1 MINFIKN
8 YSFLLTKYIISI
20 NYIISPNNIKTK
32 LIYSKSNPKLLLD
45 KRIYSINSNNF
56 LRDFPEYKQDA
67 NYKDYELL
75 SSSIQKIITIIPLDI
90 NNLSSKDLYNLY
102 NIKLIK
108 TKTVKDYNIS
118 IPIQVSLISYNK
130 FISNKIYSLKFN
142 NTSYIIVNWYNS
154 TSTSCWSIYLPWNEN
169 ILITTFK
176 DTYSINPKRIVY
188 LTKSDILTF
197 NYILKEDIELNQND
211 PSKYYLIS
219 ISINNKWDSLSN
231 NYITKA
237 SKAPKV
243 DIATL
248 DLETFTNTTRN
259 EDNTNA
265 IVYHIGYTYKDNYT
279 STDSI
284 LKNRYK
290 SKIILDLNKYLSST
304 KLITKTYYLKDYI
317 ITNITSY
324 ESEHNIIIDCLKD
337 LCLDCGSRSEEST
350 LLENKHYH
358 VYSKQRWQKTAVYV
372 HNFEDFDSKFLLKH
386 LLEHKLKQESLGKK
400 SYLRCYPYIYDGN
413 ILTIRLSYNKK
424 TVYLKD
430 SIKLLTSSLL
440 KLCQAFN
447 LPSEISKD
455 IFPYHF
461 PNINNLNYK
470 GICPT
475 SSDFSSRLS
484 SKDYANYLTKYQDN
498 IWDLRKESTKYLE
511 LDLKSLWYI
520 IDLFRYTTLNKY
532 NVDITSVNTV
542 AKLSIDILHKKFKG
556 LKNIPSIN
564 KYKNDSFLRIAL
576 YGGLTSV
583 YKPKG
588 TNLYYYDV
596 NSFYPHL
603 ASSELIPGLN
613 YTIIKYNK
621 PVKYDPQ
628 IHVGIWTALITTP
641 KNDYLGL
648 LPLRTSTYKGLNITT
663 FPLGKFMGTWS
674 HAELILAHK
683 YKYNIEIIEG
693 YKLEIT
699 TSSLKP
705 YINKLY
711 KERQLTTNKVENILY
726 KLLLN
731 SLLGRFAINTN
742 KPQEKVSITTSHLL
756 NELNKIDNPIFTQN
770 ILLKTDNF
778 FINKDSNII
787 DTAIVTI
794 SPDFKSNYLDYQKYL
809 NDKNLPNEKQ
819 KISSSITSIPG
830 LLPRSVVITLY
841 INSYGRVKLNNLLL
855 KSQESQTQIYYCD
868 TDSLVVDKPL
878 PSKYIGSKLGQLK
891 LEYNVK
897 EGIFITNKIYCL
909 ELIDGTLKKAQRGT
923 NSILNKEA
931 YIEIYKGLEYNTTR
945 SITTGSLTSGNVLI
959 HDSNITIN
967 LNIYSHREKIYDNE
981 QNWIDTK
988 PLMISITS
996 NSHIKV
1002 VPK

>member
-1 MINFIKN
+1 MINIIKKYAN
-8 YSFLLTKYIISI
+8 ILTKSIISI
-20 NYIISPNNIKTK
+20 IHTKNITNKS
-32 LIYSKSNPKLLLD
+32 IYSKSNIKLSPNQI
-45 KRIYSINSNNF
+45 KRLYSTNTTYFN
-56 LRDFPEYKQDA
+56 RDFPQYKKDA
-67 NYKDYELL
+67 HYKDYELL
-75 SSSIQKIITIIPLDI
+75 TSNIQKIITIIPLDI
-90 NNLSSKDLYNLY
+90 NNLSSKDLSNIY
-102 NIKLIK
+102 NIKPIK
-108 TKTVKDYNIS
+108 DKTVKDYNIS
-118 IPIQVSLISYNK
+118 LPPQISIISYNK
-130 FISNKIYSLKFN
+130 YISNKIYSFKFN

-154 TSTSCWSIYLPWNEN
+154 TSTSCWSIYLPWNQN
-169 ILITTFK
+169 ILLTTFK
-176 DTYSINPKRIVY
+176 DTYSTKPKREVY

-197 NYILKEDIELNQND
+197 NYILKEEQDKND
-211 PSKYYLIS
+211 ASQYYLLS
-219 ISINNKWDSLSN
+219 ISNTNKWDSLSN
-231 NYITKA
+231 NYITKS

-248 DLETFTNTTRN
+248 DLETFTNTPRN
-259 EDNTNA
+259 EDNSNA

-279 STDSI
+279 SSDSI

-290 SKIILDLNKYLSST
+290 SNIILDINKYLSTT

-317 ITNITSY
+317 TDDITSY
-324 ESEHNIIIDCLKD
+324 ESEHNIIIDCLKA

-350 LLENKHYH
+350 LLENKHYK
-358 VYSKQRWQKTAVYV
+358 VYNKQRWQKTAVYV

-386 LLEHKLKQESLGKK
+386 LLEHKLKQESLGKQ
-400 SYLRCYPYIYDGN
+400 SYLRCYPYIYNGN

-430 SIKLLTSSLL
+430 SIKLLTSSLQ
-440 KLCQAFN
+440 KLCEAFN

-470 GICPT
+470 GICPS

-484 SKDYANYLTKYQDN
+484 SEDYKNYITRHENK
-498 IWDLRKESTKYLE
+498 IWDLRKESQKYLE

-520 IDLFRYTTLNKY
+520 IDLFRYTTLKKY
-532 NVDITSVNTV
+532 HVDITSVNTV
-542 AKLSIDILHKKFKG
+542 AKLSIDILHKRFKG
-556 LKNIPSIN
+556 LKAIPSIN
-564 KYKNDSFLRIAL
+564 KYKDDSFLRIAL

-621 PVKYDPQ
+621 PVKYNPD

-641 KNDYLGL
+641 EKDYLGL

-663 FPLGKFMGTWS
+663 FPLGKFIGTWS
-674 HAELILAHK
+674 HAELLLAHK
-683 YKYNIEIIEG
+683 HKYKIEIVEG

-711 KERQLTTNKVENILY
+711 RERQLTTNKVENILY

-731 SLLGRFAINTN
+731 SVLGRFAINTN
-742 KPQEKVSITTSHLL
+742 KPKENISITTSHLL
-756 NELNKIDNPIFTQN
+756 NELNKVDNPIFSKN
-770 ILLKTDNF
+770 ILLKTENF
-778 FINKDSNII
+778 FINDNSNII

-794 SPDFKSNYLDYQKYL
+794 SPDFKTNYLDYQKYL
-809 NDKNLPNEKQ
+809 TDTNELNEQ
-819 KISSSITSIPG
+819 HKISSSITSMPG

-855 KSQESQTQIYYCD
+855 KSHNSQTQIYYCD
-868 TDSLVVDKPL
+868 TDSLVVDQPL
-878 PSKYIGSKLGQLK
+878 PSKYIGSKIGQLK

-931 YIEIYKGLEYNTTR
+931 YLEIYKGLEYNTTR
-945 SITTGSLTSGNVLI
+945 SITTGSLTSGNVII

-967 LNIYSHREKIYDNE
+967 INIYSHREKIYDNQ
-981 QNWIDTK
+981 QNWIDTQ
-988 PLMISITS
+988 PLKVSIE
-996 NSHIKV
+996 
-1002 VPK
+1002 